1 MIRLFV
7 ALTLPE
13 NVRQGLSFL
22 CGGVPG
28 ARWQRPDQM
37 HLTLRFIGEIDE
49 GTAGD
54 VVEALESVAMDP
66 FPLAVQGVGAFGEK
80 RRSHVLWAGLK
91 PEPELLRLQAK
102 IETALIRVGL
112 EPERRKYQ
120 PHVTLARLNQ
130 TSEAKVVEFLSAHG
144 GFSLPPF
151 MVEGFT
157 LYSSF
162 RSHGGAIYRPEES
175 FALGGYDFSDEDEG
189 YDDDHAEG
197 EHGHHEDA
205 RTPFW
210 ADAG

>member
-54 VVEALESVAMDP
+54 VVEALEGVAMDP
-66 FPLAVQGVGAFGEK
+66 FPLTVQGVGAFGEK

-91 PEPELLRLQAK
+91 PEPELFRLQAK

-112 EPERRKYQ
+112 APERRKFQ
-120 PHVTLARLNQ
+120 PHVTLARLGQ
-130 TSEAKVVEFLSAHG
+130 TSEAKVVDFLAAHG
-144 GFSLPPF
+144 GYAMPPF

-157 LYSSF
+157 LYSSH
-162 RSHGGAIYRPEES
+162 RGNGGAVYRPEEN
-175 FALGGYDFSDEDEG
+175 FAFGAYDFGDEEDG
-189 YDDDHAEG
+189 YDDDYAEDRG
-197 EHGHHEDA
+197 PHGDA
-205 RTPFW
+205 RVPFW

>member
-54 VVEALESVAMDP
+54 VVEALEGVTMDP
-66 FPLAVQGVGAFGEK
+66 FPLALQGVGAFGEK
-80 RRSHVLWAGLK
+80 RRSHVLWAGVR
-91 PEPELLRLQAK
+91 PEPELLRLQGK

-120 PHVTLARLNQ
+120 PHVTLARLGQ
-130 TSEAKVVEFLSAHG
+130 TSEAKVVDFLSANG
-144 GFSLPPF
+144 GFASPPF

-162 RSHGGAIYRPEES
+162 RGHGGAIYRPEET
-175 FALGGYDFSDEDEG
+175 FALGGYDFSDEDDG
-189 YDDDHAEG
+189 YDEYEQD
-197 EHGHHEDA
+197 EHGPYADA
-205 RTPFW
+205 QAPFW